1 MGRMCIVMEKEES
14 SLTSKF
20 EECMS
25 KCPLLIWEEIV
36 GGADLVMARAV

>member
-1 MGRMCIVMEKEES
+1 MEEEES

-20 EECMS
+20 EECLS

-36 GGADLVMARAV
+36 GEADMLMAGAV